1 MSTQGQ
7 PPIQKHLC
15 RPTTKASARRSDNR
29 LMTNINSQKGDIVNP
44 TGDPAGKDDIVSS
57 TLVLPVGR
65 PIQLDLRAQDA
76 ILRTRPYAQLLE
88 QALARVAARAAG
100 DERVSHPLLAPRALR
115 TAEVVVI
122 TSDRGLA
129 GGFNSNI
136 ARRAQRFIT
145 ENAERYERILLSTIG
160 RKGRDFFRARK
171 IEVRKDYTGIH
182 SDLRY
187 EKAEQIAEE
196 FAARF
201 LAGEVDAVF
210 LAYNEFKSAISQKPV
225 VVQLL
230 PIATPAA
237 CEAAAAIDFKYEP
250 RREDLLERL
259 LPRHVAMQVWRALL
273 ESAASEHGARMSA
286 MESATK
292 NAEEMIGMLTLQY
305 NRARQA
311 YVTKELMEIVSGA
324 EALK

>member
-1 MSTQGQ
+1 VPSLRDIRNRIGSVKSTRQ
-7 PPIQKHLC
+7 I
-15 RPTTKASARRSDNR
+15 TKAMKMVAAAKLR
-29 LMTNINSQKGDIVNP
+29 
-44 TGDPAGKDDIVSS
+44 
-57 TLVLPVGR
+57 
-65 PIQLDLRAQDA
+65 RAQDA
-76 ILRTRPYAQLLE
+76 ILKTRPYAQLLD
-88 QALARVAARAAG
+88 QTLARVAARAAA
-100 DERVSHPLLAPRALR
+100 EEVVAHPLLAPRVPR

-136 ARRAQRFIT
+136 ARRTQRFLT
-145 ENAERYERILLSTIG
+145 EEGERFNDIQLATIG
-160 RKGRDFFRARK
+160 KKGRDFFRARRLT
-171 IEVRKDYTGIH
+171 VRKDFTGIH
-182 SDLRY
+182 ADLRY
-187 EKAEQIAEE
+187 EKAEAIAKEYTE
-196 FAARF
+196 RYI
-201 LAGEVDAVF
+201 AGDVDAVF

-230 PIATPAA
+230 PVETPAA
-237 CEAAAAIDFKYEP
+237 AEAATGIDFKYEP
-250 RREDLLERL
+250 SREELLKQI
-259 LPRHVAMQVWRALL
+259 LPRHIAMQVWRALL

-292 NAEEMIGMLTLQY
+292 NAEEMISALTLQY

>member
-1 MSTQGQ
+1 VPSLRDIRNRIGSVKSTRQ
-7 PPIQKHLC
+7 I
-15 RPTTKASARRSDNR
+15 TKAMKMVAAAKLR
-29 LMTNINSQKGDIVNP
+29 
-44 TGDPAGKDDIVSS
+44 
-57 TLVLPVGR
+57 
-65 PIQLDLRAQDA
+65 RAQEA
-76 ILRTRPYAQLLE
+76 VLKTRPYAQLLE
-88 QALARVAARAAG
+88 QALVRIAARAAA
-100 DERVSHPLLAPRALR
+100 EEAAAHPLLVPRTQR

-136 ARRAQRFIT
+136 ARLTQRFLT
-145 ENAERYERILLSTIG
+145 ENGERFERIQLATIG

-171 IEVRKDYTGIH
+171 IEVRRDFTGVHSSLGYT
-182 SDLRY
+182 
-187 EKAEQIAEE
+187 KAEEIARDYSE
-196 FAARF
+196 RY

-210 LAYNEFKSAISQKPV
+210 LAYNEFRTAISQKPV
-225 VVQLL
+225 IVQLL
-230 PIATPAA
+230 PVVTPPSSAQ
-237 CEAAAAIDFKYEP
+237 AAAIDFKYEP
-250 RREDLLERL
+250 SREKLLATL
-259 LPRHVAMQVWRALL
+259 VPRHVAAQVWRALL

>member
-1 MSTQGQ
+1 MPSLRDIRNRIGSVKSTRQ
-7 PPIQKHLC
+7 I
-15 RPTTKASARRSDNR
+15 TTAMKMVAAAKLR
-29 LMTNINSQKGDIVNP
+29 
-44 TGDPAGKDDIVSS
+44 
-57 TLVLPVGR
+57 
-65 PIQLDLRAQDA
+65 RAQDA
-76 ILRTRPYAQLLE
+76 ILKTRPYAQLLD
-88 QALARVAARAAG
+88 QALARIAGRAAA
-100 DERVSHPLLAPRALR
+100 EEVVAHPLLAPRAQR

-136 ARRAQRFIT
+136 ARRTQRFMT
-145 ENAERYERILLSTIG
+145 ENAVRFERIGLSTIG
-160 RKGRDFFRARK
+160 RKGRDYFRARK
-171 IEVRKDYTGIH
+171 LEIRKDYSGVH
-182 SDLRY
+182 QDLRY
-187 EKAEQIAEE
+187 ERAEQIAEE
-196 FAARF
+196 YAERF

-210 LAYNEFKSAISQKPV
+210 LAYNEFKSAIAQKPV

-230 PIATPAA
+230 PIETPPAT
-237 CEAAAAIDFKYEP
+237 EAETSGIDFKYEP
-250 RREDLLERL
+250 SREALLRDIV
-259 LPRHVAMQVWRALL
+259 PRHVAMQVWRALL

-292 NAEEMIGMLTLQY
+292 NAEEMIAALTLQY

>member
-1 MSTQGQ
+1 LPSLRDIRNRIGSVKSTRQ
-7 PPIQKHLC
+7 I
-15 RPTTKASARRSDNR
+15 TKAMKMVAAAKLR
-29 LMTNINSQKGDIVNP
+29 
-44 TGDPAGKDDIVSS
+44 
-57 TLVLPVGR
+57 
-65 PIQLDLRAQDA
+65 RAQDA
-76 ILRTRPYAQLLE
+76 ILKTRPYAQLLD
-88 QALARVAARAAG
+88 QTLSRVAARAAA
-100 DERVSHPLLAPRALR
+100 DEVVAHPLLAPRVQR
-115 TAEVVVI
+115 SAEVVVI

-136 ARRAQRFIT
+136 ARRTQRFLT
-145 ENAERYERILLSTIG
+145 EEGERFGDIQLATIG
-160 RKGRDFFRARK
+160 KKGRDFFRARK
-171 IEVRKDYTGIH
+171 LVVRKDFTGIH
-182 SDLRY
+182 ADLRY
-187 EKAEQIAEE
+187 ERAEAIAREYTE
-196 FAARF
+196 RY

-230 PIATPAA
+230 PIETPPVEAGAA
-237 CEAAAAIDFKYEP
+237 VIDFKYEP
-250 RREDLLERL
+250 SREALLREL

-292 NAEEMIGMLTLQY
+292 NAEEMIQALSLQY

>member
-1 MSTQGQ
+1 VPSLRDIRNRIGSVKSTRQ
-7 PPIQKHLC
+7 I
-15 RPTTKASARRSDNR
+15 TKAMKMVAAAKLR
-29 LMTNINSQKGDIVNP
+29 
-44 TGDPAGKDDIVSS
+44 
-57 TLVLPVGR
+57 
-65 PIQLDLRAQDA
+65 RAQEA
-76 ILRTRPYAQLLE
+76 VLKTRPYAQLLE
-88 QALARVAARAAG
+88 QALARVAARATEEAKAG
-100 DERVSHPLLAPRALR
+100 MKETLAVQAGIHPLLTPRVER
-115 TAEVVVI
+115 VAEVVVL

-136 ARRAQRFIT
+136 ARRAQRFLT
-145 ENAERYERILLSTIG
+145 ENGDRFEKIGVSTIG
-160 RKGRDFFRARK
+160 KKGRDFFRARK
-171 IEVRKDYTGIH
+171 IEVRKDFTGVH

-187 EKAEQIAEE
+187 EKAEAIAEE
-196 FAARF
+196 YAARY

-210 LAYNEFKSAISQKPV
+210 LAYNEFKSAITQKPV

-230 PIATPAA
+230 PIETAPAGD
-237 CEAAAAIDFKYEP
+237 AASGIDFKYEP
-250 RREDLLERL
+250 SREALLENL

-292 NAEEMIGMLTLQY
+292 NAEEMIAALTLQY

>member
-1 MSTQGQ
+1 MPSLRDIRNRIVSVKSTRQ
-7 PPIQKHLC
+7 I
-15 RPTTKASARRSDNR
+15 TKAMKMVAAAKLR
-29 LMTNINSQKGDIVNP
+29 
-44 TGDPAGKDDIVSS
+44 
-57 TLVLPVGR
+57 
-65 PIQLDLRAQDA
+65 RAQDA
-76 ILRTRPYAQLLE
+76 ILKTRPYAQLLD
-88 QALARVAARAAG
+88 QTLSRIAARAAADG
-100 DERVSHPLLAPRALR
+100 ELTHPLLAAREQQKV
-115 TAEVVVI
+115 AEVVVI

-136 ARRAQRFIT
+136 SRRVQRFLVEDT
-145 ENAERYERILLSTIG
+145 ERFEKSTLATIG

-171 IEVRKDYTGIH
+171 VELRKDFPGVHAGLDYAKADAIAREYTE
-182 SDLRY
+182 RY
-187 EKAEQIAEE
+187 
-196 FAARF
+196 

-230 PIATPAA
+230 PVDTGPAT
-237 CEAAAAIDFKYEP
+237 EAAAASIDFKYEP
-250 RREDLLERL
+250 SREALLAEL
-259 LPRHVAMQVWRALL
+259 LPRHISMQVWRALL

-292 NAEEMIGMLTLQY
+292 NAEEMIAALTLQY

-324 EALK
+324 ESLK